1 MLKNWYSIHQI
12 RMDFHNYRRRTRG
25 KMPSQRLFRIVPCFA
40 LMLAGEIFGQTITI
54 NGAGAGRT
62 FDGVGGVS
70 GGGATSVLL
79 LSYPEPQRSQI
90 LDFLFK
96 PNFGASIQTHFC
108 EVPGDNNSTQ
118 GSEPSHMHTAGE
130 ENCSRGYEWYIM
142 KEAYKRNPAIT
153 FDGVAWG
160 CPGWVGNGN
169 FWSADMHEYYIKWIK
184 GLKNTYGITLDAI
197 GCRNESG
204 SNTSWLIQFHLAL
217 DAAGLSGVRIHG
229 MDDWNGVQA
238 KWGTADQLASDTALR
253 NAIDILSAHTTVNTS
268 WSETKVDATANAINS
283 GKPLWDT
290 EEHFMNQNSGY
301 NQATAVVNAFNSN
314 YIRNRVTKTVFW
326 YLICCTY
333 PLEPWNDYG
342 IMLAQEPWSGNYSVK
357 PGLWGYAH
365 YNQFVKVGWKFIDD
379 ACGNLSGGGT
389 YVTLKSPD
397 NSDFSVII
405 ETKSAGASNPS
416 FTVSGGLP
424 TNKTL
429 CVWRSTASEQFVRQA
444 DITPAA
450 GSFSLAVQG
459 DAIYSISTTTG
470 QQKGAFDTIP
480 VSKKFPLPYY
490 ENYDHYADVKIFGYL
505 PYYHAD
511 ICGVF
516 ELADRPDGSG
526 RCLRQVLQQKAQ
538 SWAPEWSPYTIIGDR
553 NWADYEVSADMY
565 FDNGGWAGVMGRVN
579 NVGTGYGCN
588 PSGYYLSLSSTGTW
602 ALYYNAGS
610 NGAGTSLSNGTVAL
624 SGQWHKVKLQL
635 SGSTIKGFIENNQVC
650 SVTNTSAA
658 GGMAGLCTGNYGN
671 GRNSA
676 LFDNL
681 VLNTVNGAEPQ
692 PTIFSQDMTPPYAP
706 ASGLIEKT
714 PIRIRT
720 RPARMLQTTVG
731 SQIIRIPKDFIEKN
745 STASVYDLKGVLVQ
759 KVTTQSEM
767 LNFNKYHRKANEV
780 FIVEFTIQE

>member
-1 MLKNWYSIHQI
+1 MAY
-12 RMDFHNYRRRTRG
+12 HNHKGNTRG
-25 KMPSQRLFRIVPCFA
+25 KMLTQWLFRILP
-40 LMLAGEIFGQTITI
+40 LMLAGNVFGQNIII

-70 GGGATSVLL
+70 GGGATSALL
-79 LSYPEPQRSQI
+79 LSYPEPQRTQI

-96 PNFGASIQTHFC
+96 PNFGASIQTSFC
-108 EVPGDNNSTQ
+108 EIPGDNNSTQ
-118 GSEPSHMHTAGE
+118 GSEPSHMHTATD
-130 ENCSRGYEWYIM
+130 ENYSRGYEWFIM

-169 FWSADMHEYYIKWIK
+169 FWSSDMQDYYIKWIK
-184 GLKNTYGITLDAI
+184 GLKNTYGITMDAI

-204 SNTSWLIQFHLAL
+204 SNTSWLIQFRRAL
-217 DAAGLSGVRIHG
+217 NAAGLSGVKIHG

-238 KWGTADQLASDTALR
+238 KWGTADLFASDTALR
-253 NAIDILSAHTTVNTS
+253 NAIDVLSAHTTANTS

-301 NQATAVVNAFNSN
+301 NQATAIVNAFNSN
-314 YIRNRVTKTVFW
+314 YIRSRVTKTIFW
-326 YLICCTY
+326 YLICSTY

-342 IMLAQEPWSGNYSVK
+342 IMLAQEPWSGNYLVK

-379 ACGNLSGGGT
+379 ACGNLPGGGT

-397 NSDFSVII
+397 NADFSIII
-405 ETKSAGASNPS
+405 ETKGGGASNPS
-416 FTVSGGLP
+416 FTISGGLP

-429 CVWRSTASEQFVRQA
+429 CVWRSTSTEQFVRQA
-444 DITPAA
+444 DITPAD

-470 QQKGAFDTIP
+470 QQKGSFDNIP
-480 VSKKFPLPYY
+480 VSQKFPLPYY
-490 ENYDHYADVKIFGYL
+490 ENYDHYSDADKFGYL
-505 PYYHAD
+505 PYNHAD

-516 ELADRPDGSG
+516 ELADRPDGNG
-526 RCLRQVLQQKAQ
+526 KCLRQVLQQKAQ

-553 NWADYEVSADMY
+553 NWTDYEVSADIH
-565 FDNGGWAGVMGRVN
+565 FDNDGWAGVMGRIN
-579 NVGTGYGCN
+579 NVGTGYGCS
-588 PSGYYLSLSSTGTW
+588 PSGYYLKLSADGTW
-602 ALYYNAGS
+602 ALYYANGS
-610 NGAGTSLSNGTVAL
+610 SEAGTSLANGTAAL

-635 SGSTIKGFIENNQVC
+635 SGSTITGFIDNNQVC

-658 GGMAGLCTGNYGN
+658 SGMAGLCTGNYST

-676 LFDNL
+676 MFDNL
-681 VLNTVNGAEPQ
+681 VLNTVNGVMPQ
-692 PTIFSQDMTPPYAP
+692 PTVFSQDQTPPYP
-706 ASGLIEKT
+706 STSSRVGKMM
-714 PIRIRT
+714 IRT
-720 RPARMLQTTVG
+720 QAKPTKIRCTAIG
-731 SQIIRIPKDFIEKN
+731 SQCISIPKDFMGKKV
-745 STASVYDLKGVLVQ
+745 TASVYDLKGALVQ
-759 KVTTQSEM
+759 KAAIQNGIVH
-767 LNFNKYHRKANEV
+767 LDNYHRKTNKV
-780 FIVEFTIQE
+780 FIIELKQTGIE